1 MKKLIGIVISIMVLI
16 IFIGF
21 FWIKTLVNSDPLEIV
36 YSYEDRW
43 GISMPLP
50 NKVTELWTEPFAAR
64 GDGTWVKCLDFTN
77 QNTSFTQYMIK
88 VTETNQKEARQYV
101 SKFISNSINSYS
113 DDYKVK
119 IQNVFQE
126 ININVDIGDYYY
138 YNSKN
143 RGEDSFICLYKVNE
157 QVVYTFEWHQ

>member
-1 MKKLIGIVISIMVLI
+1 MKKLIGIVIVIIVLI
-16 IFIGF
+16 VFIGF
-21 FWIKTLVNSDPLEIV
+21 FWIKSFVNSDPSEIV
-36 YSYEDRW
+36 YSYEERW

-64 GDGTWVKCLDFTN
+64 GDGAWVKCLDFTN
-77 QNTSFTQYMIK
+77 QNTSFTQNMIK

-113 DDYKVK
+113 DDNKVK
-119 IQNVFQE
+119 IQNVFQD

-138 YNSKN
+138 YKN
-143 RGEDSFICLYKVNE
+143 RGNDYFICLYKVNE